1 MKNLFSMEYLTNDD
15 IFNLIQTASR
25 FKSEKKLSLSM
36 KENMYLTYSLKIQ
49 HVQNAVLK

>member
-25 FKSEKKLSLSM
+25 FKSG
-36 KENMYLTYSLKIQ
+36 KEIVPQYEGNMYLTYSLKIQ

>member
-15 IFNLIQTASR
+15 ILIL
-25 FKSEKKLSLSM
+25 FKQRVVLNEKKLSLSM

>member
-25 FKSEKKLSLSM
+25 FKSKRNCPS
-36 KENMYLTYSLKIQ
+36 
-49 HVQNAVLK
+49 V

>member
-15 IFNLIQTASR
+15 ILIL
-25 FKSEKKLSLSM
+25 FKQRVVLNQEKKLSLSM

-49 HVQNAVLK
+49 HVQNAF